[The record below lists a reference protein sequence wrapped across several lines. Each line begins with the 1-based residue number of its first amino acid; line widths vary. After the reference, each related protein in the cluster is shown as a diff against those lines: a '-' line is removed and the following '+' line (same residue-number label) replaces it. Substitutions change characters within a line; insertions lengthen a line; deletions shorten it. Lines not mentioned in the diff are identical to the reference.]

1 MYCVRRGVAKTAAR
15 FLQMWYTLV
24 IILDIFL
31 AWLITNS
38 LISIFQWCFP
48 FFPHA
53 FPTIVMRSFHIPEG
67 FIHLALYLPNA
78 LLVGLYYMFRLP
90 KCNAFRHWH
99 GWEYMR
105 REYFRYEVVPH
116 SPPPP
121 KGGAGSGGEK
131 KKEKKTRPP
140 MSDEFVWPHTSGQ
153 VIYAVAPHGIY
164 AESVTFFFTLNKQFD
179 KVTTIATSLLFWIP
193 IVREF
198 ACLAGAASATSANIA
213 HEFEQGRSI
222 VMLPEGIRSAMHV
235 NDPNGMSKVLRGTGG
250 ENEPR
255 KGFIRLALSMADK
268 DRIISIV
275 PVYNAGAEKT
285 YTTYDVFPWLQRRMM
300 RNYMYPWPIF
310 NFGWYG
316 SFWPKPVK
324 ITIHVGKPIVCSKD
338 RSVDDIHEEYCSAM
352 EELKNT
358 M

>member
-1 MYCVRRGVAKTAAR
+1 MRRGSAKNRCAN
-15 FLQMWYTLV
+15 FCMWYTLV

-38 LISIFQWCFP
+38 LISLFQWCFP
-48 FFPHA
+48 FFPYA
-53 FPTIVMRSFHIPEG
+53 FPTIIMRSFHIPEG

-105 REYFRYEVVPH
+105 REYFKYEVKA
-116 SPPPP
+116 PPPP
-121 KGGAGSGGEK
+121 PSGGAGAKNGNIETRQGE
-131 KKEKKTRPP
+131 
-140 MSDEFVWPHTSGQ
+140 FQWPHLKSQ
-153 VIYAVAPHGIY
+153 VIYAVAPHAIY

-198 ACLAGAASATSANIA
+198 ACLAGAVSATSANIA
-213 HEFEQGRSI
+213 HEFEQGKSI

-235 NDPNGMSKVLRGTGG
+235 NDPNGMSKVLRGIGG

-285 YTTYDVFPWLQRRMM
+285 YTTYNVFPWLQRRMM
-300 RNYMYPWPIF
+300 RNYMYPFPIF
-310 NFGWYG
+310 NVGWYG
-316 SFWPKPVK
+316 SFWPKAVK

-338 RSVDDIHEEYCSAM
+338 KSVDDIHEEYCSAM
-352 EELKNT
+352 EALQRGAT
-358 M
+358 IH